1 MIVYDKEQKEIV
13 IPNGIG
19 NINLFNN
26 GVEAGYNQGYEQGQA
41 DMASNARVLNVTE
54 NGVYRSKYSD
64 PIVPDTY
71 TVTGVYPDGTE
82 FYNWSFGTR
91 EIIL

>member
-41 DMASNARVLNVTE
+41 DMAAKARVLNVTSIS
-54 NGVYRSKYSD
+54 RSALWQS
-64 PIVPDTY
+64 I
-71 TVTGVYPDGTE
+71 
-82 FYNWSFGTR
+82 
-91 EIIL
+91 